1 MGGIDKIDDPNIGL
15 GSVLSMQAAG
25 VLLQRPLS
33 RHRHGQDQCIERG
46 MVEAFPDESPGREQD
61 PRRVRR

>member
-1 MGGIDKIDDPNIGL
+1 MSGIDKIDDPNVGL
-15 GSVLSMQAAG
+15 VSVLSMQVAG
-25 VLLQRPLS
+25 VLLQRAFPG
-33 RHRHGQDQCIERG
+33 HRHGKDQCIERG